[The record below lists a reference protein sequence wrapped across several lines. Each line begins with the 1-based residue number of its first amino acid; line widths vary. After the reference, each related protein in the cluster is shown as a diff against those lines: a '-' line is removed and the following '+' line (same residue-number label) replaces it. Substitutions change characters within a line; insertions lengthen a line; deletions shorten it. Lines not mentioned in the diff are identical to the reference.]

1 MSLLNINNYIK
12 NLDVEYQNLVQDVI
26 KFALLLL
33 TVNYLS
39 SSVMS
44 KNNPL
49 CLKSEHLLE
58 VFQVVVLYLVFY
70 HLVLNKFVL
79 QQD

>member
-1 MSLLNINNYIK
+1 MSLLNVNNYIQ
-12 NLDVEYQNLVQDVI
+12 NLDVEYQNLVNDVI
-26 KFALLLL
+26 KLALLLL

-39 SSVMS
+39 SSIMS

-49 CLKSEHLLE
+49 CLNREHLLE
-58 VFQVVVLYLVFY
+58 VFQLVVLYLVFY

-79 QQD
+79 KQD